1 MDVAASRCARASPSP
16 PPAQTFCLPC
26 RVILMSS
33 PNTQPPVGWAGT
45 SRCAL
50 QTSSP
55 PVSSPPVS
63 SPPLRPF
70 YLEHPPLAED
80 RHRFLP
86 GHALCSAPHKEFGC
100 LSHQRCLSQLE
111 AAAAHPSS
119 TRLQQQEPEHGQRHP
134 DTSHWCSEPGKIRQ
148 VPHWQGKHCL
158 VCQEKPQH
166 LCPGMDHPAWTCHS
180 PATPG

>member
-1 MDVAASRCARASPSP
+1 MHVAALRCARASPSP
-16 PPAQTFCLPC
+16 PPAQTFCLPR

-33 PNTQPPVGWAGT
+33 PNTQRRVGWAGT

-55 PVSSPPVS
+55 PVSSPP
-63 SPPLRPF
+63 LCPF

-100 LSHQRCLSQLE
+100 FSHQRCLSC
-111 AAAAHPSS
+111 SS
-119 TRLQQQEPEHGQRHP
+119 KSLSMARGTQTPPTGPVSR
-134 DTSHWCSEPGKIRQ
+134 DKSGKCHTGRESIGMFVRRS
-148 VPHWQGKHCL
+148 
-158 VCQEKPQH
+158 
-166 LCPGMDHPAWTCHS
+166 PGMDHPAWICHS
-180 PATPG
+180 PVTPG